1 MGNNDGDYAR
11 EERHFDC
18 DWLSSFPEESERLWM
33 GGRAM
38 QKLES
43 VRVVETKNNY
53 RKFLRAFHLFDCLLS
68 ADWPSYKTKVKKAD
82 IRIVRGAVSEYLGVG
97 RNGYHSFVNDMFS
110 HFCARKTQIKLS
122 LWQMDKWIKNEEFV

>member
-1 MGNNDGDYAR
+1 MIIQLNNDGVRAQDG
-11 EERHFDC
+11 RHFAC

-68 ADWPSYKTKVKKAD
+68 GDRLFGTKVQKAD
-82 IRIVRGAVSEYLGVG
+82 IRIVRGAVSEYLGVE
-97 RNGYHSFVNDMFS
+97 RNGYHSFVNDLFY
-110 HFCARKTQIKLS
+110 HF
-122 LWQMDKWIKNEEFV
+122 